1 MLRISMRLCPEKL
14 RFSMQSFVKPN
25 LVEKVRRLPKQQ
37 IELFYD
43 DYCDVFCD
51 AYVDG
56 IIQVIL

>member
-1 MLRISMRLCPEKL
+1 MRLCPEKL

-25 LVEKVRRLPKQQ
+25 LVEKVRRFPKQQ

-56 IIQVIL
+56 IIQVLL